1 MRYSL
6 KKYGFYLATFLLL
19 IWVVAPLE
27 SCKNNPGQQ
36 RYKGK
41 MKPGKSNCPVKDC

>member
-1 MRYSL
+1 MKQL
-6 KKYGFYLATFLLL
+6 KSYVYLLTMTALLL
-19 IWVVAPLE
+19 IIAPIE

-41 MKPGKSNCPVKDC
+41 MKPGKVDCPVKDC

>member
-1 MRYSL
+1 MRHSL
-6 KKYGFYLATFLLL
+6 KKYRFYIITLLL
-19 IWVVAPLE
+19 LVLIVSPME

>member
-6 KKYGFYLATFLLL
+6 IKYVLYIGTLLL
-19 IWVVAPLE
+19 LMLIVSPME

-36 RYKGK
+36 RYKGR

>member
-1 MRYSL
+1 MKYSI
-6 KKYGFYLATFLLL
+6 KKYSFYLATLLL
-19 IWVVAPLE
+19 LTLVVSPLE